1 MKEEIDSL
9 VNNYIA
15 WLHDKT
21 QTKQINEK
29 WVEITTPY
37 LDRHN
42 DFLQIYAKK
51 DDDTYLLT
59 DDGYILNDLSASGCS
74 LDSQKRKDLLMMT
87 ARGFGISVDGSQLFV
102 RASSSDFSIKK
113 HSLLQAM
120 LAINDIFF
128 TASPLVASLF
138 FEDVEKWLKHSDAR
152 FSSKVLFSGKS
163 GYNHMFDF
171 LIPESKTYPERIIQ
185 TLSNPK
191 KDTAENLVFKW
202 IDTRESRQPNTK
214 LYALLN
220 DTETSV
226 QSNVIEALRKYETI
240 PILWTKRHNFIAE
253 LVA

>member
-1 MKEEIDSL
+1 MKDEIDSL
-9 VNNYIA
+9 VNAYIS
-15 WLHDKT
+15 WLRDKT
-21 QTKQINEK
+21 QTKQINDR

-42 DFLQIYAKK
+42 DYLQIYAKK
-51 DDDTYLLT
+51 DGDSFQLT
-59 DDGYILNDLSASGCS
+59 DDGYILNDLSASGCPV
-74 LDSQKRKDLLMMT
+74 DSQKRKDLLMMT
-87 ARGFGISVDGSQLFV
+87 ARGFGITVDGSQLIV
-102 RASSSDFSIKK
+102 TSSVADFSIKK

-120 LAINDIFF
+120 LSINDLFF

-138 FEDVEKWLKHSDAR
+138 FEDVEKWLRHSEAR
-152 FSSKVLFSGKS
+152 FTSKVQFSGKS

-191 KDTAENLVFKW
+191 KDSAENLVFKW

-220 DTETSV
+220 DTDTNVHNS
-226 QSNVIEALRKYETI
+226 VIEALRKYDTI
-240 PILWTKRHNFIAE
+240 PILWTKRNDFLEE